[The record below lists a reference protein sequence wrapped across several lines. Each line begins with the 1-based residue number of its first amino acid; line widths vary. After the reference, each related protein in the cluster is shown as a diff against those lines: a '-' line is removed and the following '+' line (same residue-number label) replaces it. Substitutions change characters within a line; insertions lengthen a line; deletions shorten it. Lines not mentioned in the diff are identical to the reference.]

1 MKTIPDTASALANGR
16 TTSRDLID
24 AALARIADPGGE
36 GGRAFVRVY
45 ADAARAMADAADAQ
59 RRAGRAPGPLAGI
72 PISIK
77 DLFDVAG
84 EPTPAG
90 SKVLADAPPAPAH
103 ATVIARALAAGLIPV
118 GRTNM
123 TEFAFS
129 GLGINPHY
137 GTPSS
142 PWDRATGRIPG
153 GSSSGAAVS
162 VSDGMALAG
171 LGTDTGGSC
180 RVPAAMCGITG
191 YKPTARRVPL
201 TGVLP
206 LSRSLDSIGPL
217 ANTVACCATIDAVLA
232 GETPVPITPL
242 DVSGLRLAVPENI
255 VFEGADETV
264 LGTFD
269 RALARLEKAG
279 ARIIRRRFSGLDDVA
294 IANRTGGFA
303 APEAFAQ
310 HRALLAKRG
319 DGYDP
324 HVRRRIE
331 RGGEM
336 HVADYI
342 ALAAERIAV
351 ITRMNAQTAPYDALV
366 MPTCPLAPPAI
377 APLEADDEEYRRVN
391 LLQLRNTALGNF
403 LDRCAISLP
412 CHAPGDPPVGFMVM
426 GETMG
431 DAKLFAIAAAIEAA
445 IR

>member
-1 MKTIPDTASALANGR
+1 
-16 TTSRDLID
+16 
-24 AALARIADPGGE
+24 
-36 GGRAFVRVY
+36 
-45 ADAARAMADAADAQ
+45 
-59 RRAGRAPGPLAGI
+59 
-72 PISIK
+72 
-77 DLFDVAG
+77 
-84 EPTPAG
+84 
-90 SKVLADAPPAPAH
+90 
-103 ATVIARALAAGLIPV
+103 
-118 GRTNM
+118 
-123 TEFAFS
+123 
-129 GLGINPHY
+129 
-137 GTPSS
+137 
-142 PWDRATGRIPG
+142 
-153 GSSSGAAVS
+153 
-162 VSDGMALAG
+162 MALAG